1 MDFHYW
7 SSTDQSLQICK
18 DEHTHLLIVEKK
30 NKGLLWKKAD
40 LCPHF
45 HTFFLVNWNDAHLL
59 LLFKNTLGSFIYI
72 VVNRGLQMCTCT
84 TVLGECV
91 FAYELWGT
99 LGFRAYRMKKG
110 RTSGPHR
117 GYCRDKGY
125 DGKEKPKNKR
135 EGSPD
140 FDKALFLE
148 ANWQLDIFQSVGINF
163 YKLYTKAALLSA
175 VNSIMTECLWDND
188 KQAHYTALGR
198 SLTQNL
204 ESIARGCSN
213 HSKIKML
220 IKLKLN
226 LKTMCHL

>member
-1 MDFHYW
+1 
-7 SSTDQSLQICK
+7 
-18 DEHTHLLIVEKK
+18 
-30 NKGLLWKKAD
+30 
-40 LCPHF
+40 
-45 HTFFLVNWNDAHLL
+45 
-59 LLFKNTLGSFIYI
+59 
-72 VVNRGLQMCTCT
+72 MCTCT

-213 HSKIKML
+213 HSKINKNADKVEVKPKNDVPFVESMELHKSSFRSL
-220 IKLKLN
+220 IQEVCNGTGETAQQWRALL
-226 LKTMCHL
+226 LL